1 MKDILKKIILLGI
14 IGAIIYMLLSY
25 HFIIVRNNVRLL
37 KKTGYNMDNMLY
49 STKGKRVETIL
60 ANDVL
65 WKAGIGE
72 LLVEEGLI
80 SKENLELYKET
91 RGDR

>member
-1 MKDILKKIILLGI
+1 MKGILKKIILLGI
-14 IGAIIYMLLSY
+14 IGAIIYVLLSY
-25 HFIIVRNNVRLL
+25 HFIIVRNNVRFL
-37 KKTGYNMDNMLY
+37 KKTSYNMDNMFY

-72 LLVEEGLI
+72 LLVEEGLM
-80 SKENLELYKET
+80 SKDQLELYKET
-91 RGDR
+91 RGDS

>member
-1 MKDILKKIILLGI
+1 MKDILKKIILLGV

-25 HFIIVRNNVRLL
+25 HFIIIRNNVRLL
-37 KKTGYNMDNMLY
+37 KKTSHNMDNMFY
-49 STKGKRVETIL
+49 STKGKKVDAIL

-65 WKAGIGE
+65 WEAGIGD

-80 SKENLELYKET
+80 SKEKLELYKET
-91 RGDR
+91 RGGK

>member
-1 MKDILKKIILLGI
+1 
-14 IGAIIYMLLSY
+14 
-25 HFIIVRNNVRLL
+25 
-37 KKTGYNMDNMLY
+37 MDNIFY

-72 LLVEEGLI
+72 LLVKEGMM
-80 SKENLELYKET
+80 SKEKLELYKET
-91 RGDR
+91 RGGK